1 MISKYSRFTESS
13 SSSSSSISNMH
24 NLHHINSFTNHQPN
38 QIYST
43 ISNPLY
49 HSPYIPYPTSPSN
62 FGFIGNQIISPNYY
76 RHRTIPYN
84 QLNNNSNFVQGEPV
98 PVHEDLK
105 NKCCAHGCHSYISDV
120 LYLLKEMKGLKLDEQ
135 FKGLKNEEEES
146 EDSETNPKKGKK
158 KKNKQNKKKKKKTE
172 EEKKR
177 EIQTA
182 KWWKLARDFVYICS
196 YYFVAKKYSIQY
208 SEIRNNL
215 IELRTL
221 SIDEEISLLQ
231 EWVLTLEEPC
241 WEEFEIFID
250 ENCAFQKGDTKN
262 KIRRES
268 QKIIGVIKKYVEYL
282 ISGSSKLNKIP
293 IRIQQIIYEYIKDGA
308 YFPKKYLTTFQISRL
323 NFEFYGQTKNL
334 TDEQSAMILA
344 FLLLSVVA
352 SQKIL
357 CNIRETVKQFR
368 NYANVIISTRYI
380 AAVLHYLT
388 RDTFKNDVESLD
400 DIYSLFN
407 YYRNYHLKNEYI
419 EKSDIKDISKDD
431 YLFEGLPNTDED
443 EYALFFISEEE
454 IEDFF
459 KTNTSFVETFKNYIF
474 IWALKLAKLIKE
486 KFSKKDPNLLP
497 RKPLSK
503 PEDKIYKE
511 EDERERKEK
520 EKKKKE
526 KEKKEKEKK
535 EKEKKEKEK
544 EKENK
549 KKEKEE
555 KNKDGDKEE
564 KEEKEKEEK
573 NKENNNKKNKDEN
586 KNEEKI

>member
-1 MISKYSRFTESS
+1 
-13 SSSSSSISNMH
+13 
-24 NLHHINSFTNHQPN
+24 
-38 QIYST
+38 
-43 ISNPLY
+43 
-49 HSPYIPYPTSPSN
+49 
-62 FGFIGNQIISPNYY
+62 
-76 RHRTIPYN
+76 
-84 QLNNNSNFVQGEPV
+84 
-98 PVHEDLK
+98 
-105 NKCCAHGCHSYISDV
+105 
-120 LYLLKEMKGLKLDEQ
+120 MKGLKLDEQ

-368 NYANVIISTRYI
+368 NYANIIISTRYI

-511 EDERERKEK
+511 EDERKEK

-544 EKENK
+544 EKK

-564 KEEKEKEEK
+564 KEKEEK
-573 NKENNNKKNKDEN
+573 NKENNNKKDKNEN
-586 KNEEKI
+586 KNEEKE